1 MVIKLIE
8 QNKKQY
14 LNLLLLADEQ
24 ENMLDR
30 YLERGDMFV
39 MFELG
44 TPVAVAVVTDEGDG
58 VCELKNLAVAPDWQ
72 RHGLGKCMVEDMA
85 QCYRASHHTLL
96 VGTGDSPAT
105 LPLYQC
111 CGF

>member
-44 TPVAVAVVTDEGDG
+44 TPVAVAVHGG
-58 VCELKNLAVAPDWQ
+58 
-72 RHGLGKCMVEDMA
+72 RHGSML
-85 QCYRASHHTLL
+85 
-96 VGTGDSPAT
+96 
-105 LPLYQC
+105 
-111 CGF
+111 